1 MQDMAEKFR
10 SITDED
16 VKKLY
21 QSNQDTR
28 FRIKLKMDEFNTE
41 LNRAAVIRYFAI
53 IVDFSAAS
61 LKQDL
66 RPNRSVITK
75 AYLQDFIKEFIE

>member
-1 MQDMAEKFR
+1 MAEKFR
-10 SITDED
+10 SITDDD

-21 QSNQDTR
+21 QENQDSL
-28 FRIKLKMDEFNTE
+28 FRVKLKVDEFNRSQD
-41 LNRAAVIRYFAI
+41 RAAVIRFMTL

-61 LKQDL
+61 QKQDL

-75 AYLQDFIKEFIE
+75 AFL